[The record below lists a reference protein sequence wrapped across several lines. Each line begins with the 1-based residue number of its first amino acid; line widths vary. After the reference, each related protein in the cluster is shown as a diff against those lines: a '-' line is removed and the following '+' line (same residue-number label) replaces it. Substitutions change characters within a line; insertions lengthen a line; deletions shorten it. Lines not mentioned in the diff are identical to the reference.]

1 MRISDWSSDVCSS
14 DLPEEL
20 DIAVAVDRI
29 ERATTMQVRR
39 IDHRW
44 AGLRTFAL
52 DKSPVVGFAP
62 DADGFFWL
70 AGQGGY
76 GVMTA
81 PAMAAAAATLLT
93 DGALPEGFVP
103 EGVTTEAL
111 SPNRR
116 SEEHTSALQSL
127 MRISDAV
134 FCLKKKK
141 SKTTT

>member
-52 DKSPVVGFAP
+52 DKSTVVGFAP

-81 PAMAAAAATLLT
+81 PAMAAAAATLIT
-93 DGALPEGFVP
+93 DVTLPEGFVP
-103 EGVTTEAL
+103 AGVTPDAL
-111 SPNRR
+111 SPDRCPQR
-116 SEEHTSALQSL
+116 VDTQGPAKPPETRPRGRVAALS
-127 MRISDAV
+127 S
-134 FCLKKKK
+134 
-141 SKTTT
+141 SS